1 MITEEKTAGY
11 QETNVAICIKN
22 TDTFETCLLEVIPTV
37 YKDNYANI
45 STVILFIKVKKKKKE
60 NNKKHLEGD

>member
-45 STVILFIKVKKKKKE
+45 STVILFIKVKKKKKG
-60 NNKKHLEGD
+60 K

>member
-45 STVILFIKVKKKKKE
+45 STVILFIKVKKKKE